1 MLFSHISD
9 RVREET
15 FNFKGRSDVEF
26 EFDDQF
32 YVIELKRL
40 PPKGSKNAAEKL
52 ANEAQE
58 QIKDRKYGHNLA
70 TWQQIRIKQ
79 RYGLILV
86 IAADTRQVCYWRRIE
101 LEKHE
106 VLGSGWV
113 EALPDP
119 KYKDVESK
127 TTEKTEVIA
136 VEESNAAEKSEVV
149 GAEASKAAEQSEGGA
164 SSQDTL
170 RGSELQGDQ
179 QNMQFEIALKSC
191 IGLAS
196 KISQPTKLVAI
207 NSDQLVAGL
216 LPLFTTMGQ
225 AGTKLDPKWVKRFV
239 LNTIMA
245 TTVAEDSNAV
255 KVDPDFL
262 AAQITSQLNDLV

>member
-1 MLFSHISD
+1 MKCL
-9 RVREET
+9 VRA
-15 FNFKGRSDVEF
+15 
-26 EFDDQF
+26 
-32 YVIELKRL
+32 
-40 PPKGSKNAAEKL
+40 GSKL
-52 ANEAQE
+52 C
-58 QIKDRKYGHNLA
+58 
-70 TWQQIRIKQ
+70 
-79 RYGLILV
+79 LILN
-86 IAADTRQVCYWRRIE
+86 TKMLSQKLLRR
-101 LEKHE
+101 
-106 VLGSGWV
+106 
-113 EALPDP
+113 
-119 KYKDVESK
+119 
-127 TTEKTEVIA
+127 IA

-207 NSDQLVAGL
+207 NSEQLVAGL